1 MQNYHLKNY
10 LNFFI
15 KSIIFF
21 IKSYLCAKKNFS
33 VILCAG
39 SSFRKMVQFS
49 MDRVINRKQ
58 WNKKTTFS
66 WTFTEID
73 LGEDLNCKFKT
84 FGFLDSLKVHIQS
97 NYITSTTAKISDYQM
112 PND

>member
-1 MQNYHLKNY
+1 MRKKTSAL
-10 LNFFI
+10 
-15 KSIIFF
+15 S
-21 IKSYLCAKKNFS
+21 CAL
-33 VILCAG
+33 VQV
-39 SSFRKMVQFS
+39 FRNVVKLS